1 MLQNVCHSCI
11 RIHFSTLLA
20 GLEEI
25 MQSMGTQS
33 PRLDILARINQF
45 DLVNVTHHGD
55 GSLLRNEVTLGR
67 QSHPIDIVRKTV
79 RTIGFDRHIAPI
91 LVQTVDQ
98 RIGQL
103 QRRFATRNHHEGT
116 HSAGYATYFAANFIL
131 RHLAIGL
138 KVRIA
143 ERATEVA
150 TGEADEYSRRAGME
164 TFALQAEENLIDPHV
179 SLARR

>member
-1 MLQNVCHSCI
+1 M
-11 RIHFSTLLA
+11 
-20 GLEEI
+20 
-25 MQSMGTQS
+25 
-33 PRLDILARINQF
+33 
-45 DLVNVTHHGD
+45 
-55 GSLLRNEVTLGR
+55 
-67 QSHPIDIVRKTV
+67 
-79 RTIGFDRHIAPI
+79 
-91 LVQTVDQ
+91 
-98 RIGQL
+98 
-103 QRRFATRNHHEGT
+103 QRRFATRNHHEDT
-116 HSAGYATYFAANFIL
+116 HSAGYTTYFAANFTL